1 MPIRYAG
8 ASTRIM
14 SISEL
19 RWKIFE
25 LVSFGRP
32 RSRNSTLLALALTC
46 KSFTELALDL
56 LWRKL
61 DRLSPLIRCL
71 PPSLWTLSKEK
82 LVSHKQLLHAESV
95 PIYLRQEFRRAMTI
109 DDWSIFCKYNH
120 RVQAFHIK
128 FPGGP
133 LVSTDVWRSL
143 ICAPFPLPL
152 LPNLTSLTWHE
163 YSSETFLYHIRLFV
177 THKLTNLNISSPIDS
192 EFSLPQQSIL
202 SCIPMLCPSVS
213 HFISNIDSGD
223 ASITLQCWSHLI
235 SVKVGEISEAA
246 LLHLSN
252 LPSLR
257 VLHLRL
263 HSIPISADTQKLLP
277 RPAFRALQELHVT
290 CDGLAPMDAF
300 FEPLS
305 IAPKVL
311 SFTIDVLED
320 SVFAL
325 PTFISHLSNAC
336 AHSALEDFCF
346 SNIFQSDAGR
356 IASISTAVFESLCAF
371 RNLRKLDFRS
381 KHSNVP
387 LDDVIFFQMAEAWP
401 LLEVLKIIG
410 PGVCYSPNYN
420 ISAHCL
426 VLLLQRCPRLT
437 SISIAVDW
445 SAVDGRDIS
454 PDIPYQ
460 GFAHKALSYAD
471 FSCSKVGQH
480 TTRVAAFLSAIA
492 PKLVTI
498 VAWHPGDYKHIP
510 GWEKYSNRWKVVQHL
525 VKSFSLVREQ
535 ERRMVLTAG
544 RVVVGDVG
552 GSELDDAEDSDSE
565 IGLLTKYRLNLET
578 TQKND
583 TKCGQ

>member
-1 MPIRYAG
+1 MDLQSEYTVQDHPTPDRKMLLCYAG

-14 SISEL
+14 NISEL
-19 RWKIFE
+19 RWKIFQ
-25 LVSFGRP
+25 LVSFGRS
-32 RSRNSTLLALALTC
+32 RSRNRTLLALALTC

-82 LVSHKQLLHAESV
+82 L
-95 PIYLRQEFRRAMTI
+95 EFRRAMTI

-120 RVQAFHIK
+120 RVQAFHTK
-128 FPGGP
+128 FTGEP
-133 LVSTDVWRSL
+133 LVSADVWRSL

-177 THKLTNLNISSPIDS
+177 THKLTNLNISPPFLHK
-192 EFSLPQQSIL
+192 FSLPQQSIL

-257 VLHLRL
+257 VLHLKL
-263 HSIPISADTQKLLP
+263 HSIPIATDTQKLLP

-290 CDGLAPMDAF
+290 CNDLAPMDAF

-311 SFTIDVLED
+311 SFTISELED
-320 SVFAL
+320 SMFAI
-325 PTFISHLSNAC
+325 PTSISHLPNAC
-336 AHSALEDFCF
+336 AHSALENLCVSID
-346 SNIFQSDAGR
+346 SQPGDDLI
-356 IASISTAVFESLCAF
+356 IPISTAVFESLCAF
-371 RNLRKLDFRS
+371 RNLRKFNFS
-381 KHSNVP
+381 FEYNNVE
-387 LDDVIFFQMAEAWP
+387 LDDATLLQMAKAWP

-410 PGVCYSPNYN
+410 VFYTPNPHN
-420 ISAHCL
+420 ITAHGL
-426 VLLLQRCPRLT
+426 VSLLQHCPRLT
-437 SISIAVDW
+437 SISIVVNW
-445 SAVDGRDIS
+445 SAVDGHDIS

-471 FSCSKVGQH
+471 FSRSKVGHH
-480 TTRVAAFLSAIA
+480 TARVAAFLSAIA

-498 VAWHPGDYKHIP
+498 VAWHTEYYKNLP
-510 GWEKYSNRWKVVQHL
+510 DFEKYSNRWKVVQQL

-535 ERRMVLTAG
+535 ERRMVLNAG

-565 IGLLTKYRLNLET
+565 IGSSDEESLDSG
-578 TQKND
+578 ND
-583 TKCGQ
+583 SEE